1 MYINHVKSSCLSI
14 NGPCSSMFLNF
25 VNRFLLIS
33 FQNPGLASRPFI
45 RETNGRG
52 HWQLQGFNA
61 TADPLTPGF
70 DVRGPAWF
78 LAFFQCASKK
88 HILFRS
94 EKWKTGWGLKFYFE
108 SWSWLKFIKSP
119 GAMGVNPSKRES
131 IRIISPCRMETEKIS
146 FRQPETNDR
155 CIVGHA
161 FFLWHGLTIV
171 QLSDCW
177 KMLPKK
183 TQVKI
188 GSTECSISPLV
199 ITILHKTAGFPV
211 WLISTIPAP
220 SHWYQWFAYI
230 ISAKIYHSATFIRG
244 DLGLSSKKLWA
255 LTLPRNSSCPSCWSH
270 KMCVTWS
277 PFTMWLP
284 YGNTKQ
290 NDQRAWC
297 GSNLSCQ

>member
-1 MYINHVKSSCLSI
+1 MYINNHVKSSCLSI

-25 VNRFLLIS
+25 VNRVFLIS
-33 FQNPGLASRPFI
+33 FQDPGLASRLFI
-45 RETNGRG
+45 REPIGRG

-119 GAMGVNPSKRES
+119 GARGVNPSKRES

-155 CIVGHA
+155 CILGHA
-161 FFLWHGLTIV
+161 FFLWHGLTIG

-183 TQVKI
+183 NSGEDWEHGMQHFTSCHHHLAQNRWVSCLTNFDYA
-188 GSTECSISPLV
+188 STKP
-199 ITILHKTAGFPV
+199 
-211 WLISTIPAP
+211 LISMVR
-220 SHWYQWFAYI
+220 
-230 ISAKIYHSATFIRG
+230 IYHIGKNLPFSHIHQRWPGSFFEEA
-244 DLGLSSKKLWA
+244 LSTDFTQELELPQLLVTQDVCHVVPIHHVVTLW
-255 LTLPRNSSCPSCWSH
+255 
-270 KMCVTWS
+270 
-277 PFTMWLP
+277 
-284 YGNTKQ
+284 
-290 NDQRAWC
+290 
-297 GSNLSCQ
+297 

>member
-1 MYINHVKSSCLSI
+1 M
-14 NGPCSSMFLNF
+14 
-25 VNRFLLIS
+25 
-33 FQNPGLASRPFI
+33 
-45 RETNGRG
+45 
-52 HWQLQGFNA
+52 
-61 TADPLTPGF
+61 
-70 DVRGPAWF
+70 
-78 LAFFQCASKK
+78 
-88 HILFRS
+88 
-94 EKWKTGWGLKFYFE
+94 
-108 SWSWLKFIKSP
+108 
-119 GAMGVNPSKRES
+119 
-131 IRIISPCRMETEKIS
+131 
-146 FRQPETNDR
+146 
-155 CIVGHA
+155 
-161 FFLWHGLTIV
+161 
-171 QLSDCW
+171 
-177 KMLPKK
+177 
-183 TQVKI
+183 KI

-297 GSNLSCQ
+297 GSNLSCQWNIFWRLRVFLLILFINYHIRWSLPPEPAHIDSWLLSVLTHGRIRQRAWRLALGWDEMVCGKPAAARPK